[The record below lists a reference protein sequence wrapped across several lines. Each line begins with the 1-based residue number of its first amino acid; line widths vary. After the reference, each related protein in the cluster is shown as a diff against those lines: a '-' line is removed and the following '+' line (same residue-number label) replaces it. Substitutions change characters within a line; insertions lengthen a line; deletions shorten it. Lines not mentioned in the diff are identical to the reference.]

1 MNQVYTT
8 GRFIRRGLGCN
19 CRPGFGDD
27 QTDYADG
34 GGGYYDAPP
43 ADSGS
48 DYSGDYGY
56 GFDYYD
62 SANGIYYDSYGN
74 AWDVIGSG
82 VFSNQDFTPDSV
94 DENGFP
100 ILNINTT
107 GNDPLKEIDLS
118 ALGQTLDW
126 WKEINAD
133 PTIGTLPA
141 VPVSPQLILQIP
153 DSGIVPPG
161 LVLPPVLNAMPPK
174 KRAAI
179 KKTLQ
184 NQIQKAAASGGSSG
198 ASSASRPSQVAPSA
212 NKTCPPGYTLNAA
225 KTACMLNQAPQAAA
239 TDFTSLLKNPLVWVL
254 VLGAMVISR
263 R

>member
-1 MNQVYTT
+1 MNQVYTS

-48 DYSGDYGY
+48 DYWDASSYFDSPYYGSDYW
-56 GFDYYD
+56 DA
-62 SANGIYYDSYGN
+62 ANGIYYDSYGN
-74 AWDVIGSG
+74 VWDAPQVGADI
-82 VFSNQDFTPDSV
+82 QIDSS
-94 DENGFP
+94 DYDYW
-100 ILNINTT
+100 T
-107 GNDPLKEIDLS
+107 GGDIDLS
-118 ALGQTLDW
+118 VLNQTPSWFEQL
-126 WKEINAD
+126 NSD
-133 PTIGTLPA
+133 PAIGPLPA

-174 KRAAI
+174 KLAAI
-179 KKTLQ
+179 KKALQ

-225 KTACMLNQAPQAAA
+225 KTACMLNQAPRAAS